1 MVHDRSA
8 EKKLKIAEHVS
19 DEESKENEAGY
30 RHDGLLP
37 DRGFVESRHFHQL
50 RIRDYGTHD
59 DCYLSSGC
67 ALSRLALRVFWLR
80 AIALALR
87 VRPEGLGKQNILTE
101 NEPGDL

>member
-1 MVHDRSA
+1 MM
-8 EKKLKIAEHVS
+8 IATFLL
-19 DEESKENEAGY
+19 AARY
-30 RHDGLLP
+30 RD
-37 DRGFVESRHFHQL
+37 L
-50 RIRDYGTHD
+50 RFA
-59 DCYLSSGC
+59 SSGC